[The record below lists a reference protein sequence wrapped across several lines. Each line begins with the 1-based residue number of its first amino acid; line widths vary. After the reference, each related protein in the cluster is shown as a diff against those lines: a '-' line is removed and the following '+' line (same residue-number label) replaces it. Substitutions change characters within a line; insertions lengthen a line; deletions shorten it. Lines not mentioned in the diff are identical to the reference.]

1 MKKILILN
9 YEYPPLWWWAWVVS
23 KEYAEWLVKLWNHV
37 TVITTWFEWEPEIK
51 EIWNLKIIRLK
62 SLRKKSFQ
70 SNPIEMLS
78 WAYKSIIFL
87 KKYLKHYN
95 FDLVIAFFSIPG
107 WIVAKYIKD
116 KFNIPYILSTHWH
129 DIPGFFP
136 EQMRKFHILTNWYTK
151 KIWKKAEKILVLTTE
166 MKKLADKFWNPNK
179 NIILAN
185 WCYSEFF
192 YPDVSKKKDMFTI
205 LFAWRL
211 VIQKDPFTMLKAI
224 KILKTKTSN
233 FIVNIAWD
241 GPMKKEIELYI
252 KQNNLSENIKFTG
265 WLTKEEIRDYY
276 QSSHIQICTSK
287 VEAMSVAILES
298 LYSWLY
304 ILSTPISGNTDMI
317 VEWKTWEFFNIWD
330 YKTLWNKLIDI
341 SEIYRD
347 KKHDNK
353 IIEQLKDKYNRENII
368 FELNNITKNVI
379 KNLTHNW

>member
-9 YEYPPLWWWAWVVS
+9 YEYPPLGGGAGVVS
-23 KEYAEWLVKLWNHV
+23 KEYAEGLVKLGNHV
-37 TVITTWFEWEPEIK
+37 TVITTWFEGEPEIK
-51 EIWNLKIIRLK
+51 EIGNLKIIRLK

-107 WIVAKYIKD
+107 GIVAKYIKD
-116 KFNIPYILSTHWH
+116 KFNIPYILSTHGH

-166 MKKLADKFWNPNK
+166 MKKLADKFGNPNK

-185 WCYSEFF
+185 GCYSEFF

-205 LFAWRL
+205 LFAGRL

-233 FIVNIAWD
+233 FIVNIAGD

-298 LYSWLY
+298 LYSGLY

-317 VEWKTWEFFNIWD
+317 VEGKTGEFFNIGD
-330 YKTLWNKLIDI
+330 YKTLGNKLIDI

-379 KNLTHNW
+379 KNLTHNG